1 MIEVIIIILNLLFL
15 RLHKL
20 SHPIISRSIL
30 KEFFNL
36 FFVFHIIFLFI
47 NHLLFHQILI
57 NFSYLMSMVPNDGM
71 CLGNGTEVD
80 ILHLMLV

>member
-1 MIEVIIIILNLLFL
+1 MIEVIIIILNPLFL

-20 SHPIISRSIL
+20 SHPIISRSII
-30 KEFFNL
+30 KEFFHL
-36 FFVFHIIFLFI
+36 SFVFRIIFLFI

-57 NFSYLMSMVPNDGM
+57 NFSYSMFMAPNDDR
-71 CLGNGTEVD
+71 CLDNGTEED